1 MVARDNGGEGQG
13 AAGVPASPSG
23 ETSIVI
29 GSSTL
34 REVKVED
41 AVGLVLAHDLTQ
53 IVPGTFKGRLFRKGH
68 RVTED
73 DIPRLKD
80 IGKEHLYV
88 IELAA
93 SDLHEDDA
101 ALRMAAALAGEHI
114 AYGEPHE
121 GKVVL
126 KSDIDGLAVIPR
138 ELVDAVNAIGDV
150 ALATVVHHRV
160 VRAGQSVAATRA
172 IPLIVPETKVQAVER
187 MAAEYRNSG
196 GDAVIGAG
204 SGVGKETGVGSGG
217 GDVVGNG
224 YSTGSGGGDVVGN
237 GVGAGFGPIAVRPLR
252 KMRAG
257 LLTTGSEVFNGRIAD
272 KFGPAVAAKLAS
284 FGSELAE
291 QRFAPDDRQTIVKE
305 IRYLLDRGYDMILV
319 SGGMSVDPDDRTPG
333 AIAAAGADIVSYGTP
348 MLPGSMLL
356 VGYLGDVPIFGLPGC
371 VMHDPYTSFD
381 VLLPRVLAG
390 DRLTRED
397 IIEMGYGGLH
407 G

>member
-1 MVARDNGGEGQG
+1 MV
-13 AAGVPASPSG
+13 
-23 ETSIVI
+23 ETTVV

-34 REVKVED
+34 REVKVEN

-53 IVPGTFKGRLFRKGH
+53 ILPGEFKGRLFRKGH
-68 RVTED
+68 RVTVE

-88 IELAA
+88 IELADG
-93 SDLHEDDA
+93 DLHEDAA
-101 ALRMAAALAGEHI
+101 ALRMAAALAGAHTV
-114 AYGEPHE
+114 YGDPHE
-121 GKVVL
+121 GKTVL

-138 ELVDAVNAIGDV
+138 EVVDAVNALGDV
-150 ALATVVHHRV
+150 ALATVLQHRV
-160 VRAGQSVAATRA
+160 VRAGEPIAATRA
-172 IPLIVPETKVQAVER
+172 IPLIVPEAKVRDVER
-187 MAAEYRNSG
+187 IAASYRESG
-196 GDAVIGAG
+196 DG
-204 SGVGKETGVGSGG
+204 SS
-217 GDVVGNG
+217 
-224 YSTGSGGGDVVGN
+224 
-237 GVGAGFGPIAVRPLR
+237 PIAVRPLR

-257 LLTTGSEVFNGRIAD
+257 MLTTGSEVFSGRIAD
-272 KFGPAVAAKLAS
+272 KFGPAVADKLAS
-284 FGSELAE
+284 YGSELAE

-305 IRYLLDRGYDMILV
+305 IRYLLGQGYDMILV

-356 VGYLGDVPIFGLPGC
+356 FGYLDGLPIFGLPGC

-397 IIEMGYGGLH
+397 IVIMGYGGLH
-407 G
+407 R